1 MQPRERLLQ
10 LVFQRQPPR
19 DSVFV
24 FLDVQPL
31 EDGLVEHPTLFV
43 VAPQV
48 QRLRVREE
56 LQAHLN
62 EPSCFAEVVIGNA
75 EPLLQPLP
83 LPLDV
88 VQATADLGLWQGSV
102 GRQVEQVV
110 LACVQ
115 LAQFR

>member
-1 MQPRERLLQ
+1 M
-10 LVFQRQPPR
+10 
-19 DSVFV
+19 
-24 FLDVQPL
+24 
-31 EDGLVEHPTLFV
+31 VEHPALLV

-48 QRLRVREE
+48 QRMRVFKE

-62 EPSCFAEVVIGNA
+62 ETSRLAEVVVCLA
-75 EPLLQPLP
+75 EPLLKSLA

-88 VQATADLGLWQGSV
+88 VQAAADLGLWQGSV

-115 LAQFR
+115 LAQFP